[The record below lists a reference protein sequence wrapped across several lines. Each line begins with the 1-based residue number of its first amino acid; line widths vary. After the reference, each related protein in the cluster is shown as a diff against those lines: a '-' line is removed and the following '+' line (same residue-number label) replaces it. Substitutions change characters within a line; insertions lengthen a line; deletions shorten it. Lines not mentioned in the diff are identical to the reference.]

1 MTTMP
6 TQTLVQ
12 PIKISVKNMANT
24 QNIETSPSTSPN
36 TPTPPPSAPQ
46 NLVPTP
52 IVSPSDTDTAS
63 MVINGREARNLAE
76 KHRRDK
82 LNASIGELAKMVPHV
97 ADSPRRLDK
106 TAILRLAT
114 HGLRLQ
120 YVFGKSA
127 SRRKTLPKGNSHGM
141 TNTLLHLLDS
151 FFITLTCHG
160 QIVLVSPS
168 VEHLLGHCQSDL
180 YGQNLLQITHPEDQE
195 MLRQQLIPSDIES
208 LFMDYHNSTRTS
220 TTSSPS
226 YSQEQQHNRSYST
239 SHSRQPNENDHNHH
253 HLENDENYLAEIDEK
268 LRTDKRCFTVR
279 LARAST
285 RSESKKI
292 YEIVKIDGCFRRS
305 DFSALATGS
314 CSYPIVSQ
322 LIRRSRNNSSS
333 SMCGGGNNGMISGAG
348 GVFIPHLL
356 QHDAIAQAALH
367 GVSGNDIVLVAMA
380 RIIRPPKL
388 MNYSLE
394 ANRLEYKTRHLIDGR
409 IVDCDNRIGL
419 VAGYLKEE
427 VKNLSP
433 FSFMHQD
440 DVRWV
445 IVALRQMYDCNSD
458 YGESCYRLLS
468 RNGNFIYLNTK
479 GYLEID
485 KGTNKVHSFVCV
497 NTLLDEEEGKRKVQE
512 MKNKFSIIINAKVPT
527 NSMQDVP
534 ASQNPQQLERIV
546 LYLIENLQKRQ
557 TNACVV
563 DEIHTE
569 DDVKR
574 HTSTPPLALVPP
586 ETASVKNSIS
596 KSVSVVIATAAKSF
610 AVQNNINTN
619 CKTSNQN
626 TNNNGDYE
634 TTDLITKMNEQNIS
648 NTSTTQTA
656 VCVQTTQGETI
667 LQRPSVLKI
676 RDKSCRDSTLGLST
690 NSPDSIDNN
699 AQHVSVL
706 KRIRIDTSSTTALKD
721 DEYHTPQ
728 PAKRTLSNSS
738 TTSSTSSSLNS
749 TPVSTSPTSFSL
761 TNSCLLSPTKNEKI
775 DNEAGDIHDFISSS
789 LRHVGE
795 SLNCIDAQ
803 TSNLRQQCSSLPT
816 CLDNKLDAIIIEHK
830 KQNEFLVN
838 IKNEYEV
845 YKEQFPNSMKYTM
858 QPHQQQQQQ
867 IRQNQKKHQ
876 QQQLSSPDI
885 L

>member
-12 PIKISVKNMANT
+12 PIKIAVKNMANT
-24 QNIETSPSTSPN
+24 QNTTSPSTSPK
-36 TPTPPPSAPQ
+36 TASV
-46 NLVPTP
+46 VPTP
-52 IVSPSDTDTAS
+52 IASPSETDTAS
-63 MVINGREARNLAE
+63 TVINGREARNLAE
-76 KHRRDK
+76 KQRRDK
-82 LNASIGELAKMVPHV
+82 LNASIGTLAKMVPHA
-97 ADSPRRLDK
+97 ADSPKRLDK
-106 TAILRLAT
+106 TGILRLTT

-127 SRRKTLPKGNSHGM
+127 ARRKMLHKGDSHVM
-141 TNTLLHLLDS
+141 ANTLLHLLDS

-160 QIVLVSPS
+160 QIVLISSS

-195 MLRQQLIPSDIES
+195 MLRQELIPSDIES
-208 LFMDYHNSTRTS
+208 LFYDYHNSTKTSSSTS
-220 TTSSPS
+220 TSSSSTSPS
-226 YSQEQQHNRSYST
+226 FSQEQQHRSYTT
-239 SHSRQPNENDHNHH
+239 SHPHQPDEDDHNHH

-268 LRTDKRCFTVR
+268 LLADKRCFTVR
-279 LARAST
+279 LARACT

-305 DFSALATGS
+305 DYSALATGS
-314 CSYPIVSQ
+314 CNYPIVSQ

-333 SMCGGGNNGMISGAG
+333 SMCGGVNNNGMNSGG
-348 GVFIPHLL
+348 SSGLFIPHLM

-380 RIIRPPKL
+380 RIIRPPKIL
-388 MNYSLE
+388 NYSLE

-409 IVDCDNRIGL
+409 IIDCDNRIGL
-419 VAGYLKEE
+419 VAGYLKDE
-427 VKNLSP
+427 VRNLSP

-563 DEIHTE
+563 DEIHSE

-574 HTSTPPLALVPP
+574 HTTTPPLALVPP
-586 ETASVKNSIS
+586 EPVSVINSIS

-610 AVQNNINTN
+610 AVQNNQNN
-619 CKTSNQN
+619 NNNNLNNSTSN
-626 TNNNGDYE
+626 NNNNK
-634 TTDLITKMNEQNIS
+634 TTDDLKQTDEQKYNNES
-648 NTSTTQTA
+648 
-656 VCVQTTQGETI
+656 V
-667 LQRPSVLKI
+667 LKRPSVLQMRAKPQCQ
-676 RDKSCRDSTLGLST
+676 DATFSLYSSSPTSSNL
-690 NSPDSIDNN
+690 NSPDNYIDNNN

-706 KRIRIDTSSTTALKD
+706 KRIRVDTSTSTTPFKEEDVD
-721 DEYHTPQ
+721 DAYHTPQ

-738 TTSSTSSSLNS
+738 ATSSASSTSLSTTSS
-749 TPVSTSPTSFSL
+749 PTI
-761 TNSCLLSPTKNEKI
+761 NSCLLSPKERN
-775 DNEAGDIHDFISSS
+775 DNETEIHDFISSH
-789 LRHVGE
+789 LRQVGE

-803 TSNLRQQCSSLPT
+803 TSNLRQHCSSRLPT
-816 CLDNKLDAIIIEHK
+816 CLDNKLDAIIIEQK
-830 KQNEFLVN
+830 KQSEFLVN

-845 YKEQFPNSMKYTM
+845 YKEQQQQFTPNSPKYT
-858 QPHQQQQQQ
+858 QNRQGQKQQQQQ
-867 IRQNQKKHQ
+867 Q